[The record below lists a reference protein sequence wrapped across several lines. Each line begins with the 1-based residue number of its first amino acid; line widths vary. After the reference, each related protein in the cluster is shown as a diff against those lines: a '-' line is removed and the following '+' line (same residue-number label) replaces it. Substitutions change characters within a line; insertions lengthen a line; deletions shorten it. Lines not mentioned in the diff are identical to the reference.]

1 MTDALFGAPRRR
13 KGAAEA
19 LLDKTLRAWHDAGYL
34 QGDEW
39 ASARGVLRDMARAV
53 DASRADM
60 YAGEGSAYSLA
71 RCNAL
76 YAEAMANYR
85 GREEAP
91 HDAIDAL
98 IANISGGPAIF
109 DGPDSL

>member
-1 MTDALFGAPRRR
+1 MQDTLLAQPRRR

-19 LLDKTLRAWHDAGYL
+19 LLDKTLRAWHESGYL

-53 DASRADM
+53 DAARADM
-60 YAGEGSAYSLA
+60 QGGDGSPYSFA

-76 YAEAMANYR
+76 FMDAMAAYR
-85 GREEAP
+85 GTEDKP
-91 HDAIDAL
+91 HDDIDAL
-98 IANISGGPAIF
+98 IANISSGPAIF
-109 DGPDSL
+109 D